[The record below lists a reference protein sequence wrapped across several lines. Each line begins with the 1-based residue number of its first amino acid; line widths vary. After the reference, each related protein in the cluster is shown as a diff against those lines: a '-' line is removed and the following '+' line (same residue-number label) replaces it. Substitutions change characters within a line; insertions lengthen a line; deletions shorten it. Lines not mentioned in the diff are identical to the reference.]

1 MLFVLSLPA
10 VSLAA
15 QEQQAAPVQAKQ
27 AEATVPQELQ
37 SPRATMATFIHA
49 MNDIKRGRTERIEE
63 ALRTLD
69 LSEVNP
75 LVRRERGSDLAWML
89 LEILDKT
96 RRIDLER
103 IPNHREG
110 KPWVFERYGS
120 GAVRISRSEDGRWL
134 FDRETV
140 AALPAILD
148 EVVQRKRKVEGL
160 ENDQWL
166 PFHIRLQAQLPAWM
180 RDRTLIL
187 QNWQWLGLLLIIAVG
202 VVVDRLARFVAR
214 LGMRRWLHHFPQI
227 EKRIDEADQ
236 RLRPV
241 GLMLMALVWWLGI
254 LLLGLPEPILLV
266 LLVTVKLLA
275 SLAAVWTAWRL
286 VDVISALLAEKAELT
301 DSRVDDVL
309 VPMVRRT
316 LKIFIAVGGIIFIAD
331 NLNIDVT
338 GLLAGLGLGGLAF
351 ALAAKALVQNF
362 FGSVT
367 VLMDRTFTVGAWIIV
382 GGIVFVADN
391 LNIDVTGLFAGL
403 GLGGLAF
410 ALAAKDLVQN
420 FFGSVT
426 VLMDR
431 TFTVG
436 DWIIVDDIEGTVE
449 HMGFRSTRIRTFY
462 NSLVTV
468 PNSRFI
474 TAEVDNMGAR
484 RYRRYKQKF
493 GLTYDTPP
501 EKIEAFCEGL
511 REIVRQH
518 PYMRKDY
525 FQIWFNDL
533 GASALEILIYVFW
546 ETPDWTTELRERHR
560 FLLDAMRLADALGV
574 EFAFPTQTV
583 HLYQEEKQGEE
594 GAAPSLEEAREAAR
608 RIAQT

>member
-1 MLFVLSLPA
+1 MKSTSIRIIQSLALLFVLSLPA

-15 QEQQAAPVQAKQ
+15 QGQQAAPAQAAVQAKQ

-49 MNDIKRGRTERIEE
+49 MNDIKRGKPERIEE

-120 GAVRISRSEDGRWL
+120 GVVRISRSEDGRWL

-166 PFHIRLQAQLPAWM
+166 PFHICLQAQLPAWM
-180 RDRTLIL
+180 RDRPLIL

-316 LKIFIAVGGIIFIAD
+316 LKIFIAVGGI
-331 NLNIDVT
+331 
-338 GLLAGLGLGGLAF
+338 
-351 ALAAKALVQNF
+351 
-362 FGSVT
+362 
-367 VLMDRTFTVGAWIIV
+367 
-382 GGIVFVADN
+382 VFVADN

-518 PYMRKDY
+518 PHMRKDY

-574 EFAFPTQTV
+574 EFAFPTRTV

>member
-1 MLFVLSLPA
+1 MKSTSIRILHSLALLFVLSLPA

-351 ALAAKALVQNF
+351 ALAAK
-362 FGSVT
+362 
-367 VLMDRTFTVGAWIIV
+367 
-382 GGIVFVADN
+382 
-391 LNIDVTGLFAGL
+391 
-403 GLGGLAF
+403 
-410 ALAAKDLVQN
+410 DLVQN

>member
-1 MLFVLSLPA
+1 MKSTSIRILHSLALLFVLSLPA

-338 GLLAGLGLGGLAF
+338 GLLAGLGLGC
-351 ALAAKALVQNF
+351 
-362 FGSVT
+362 
-367 VLMDRTFTVGAWIIV
+367 
-382 GGIVFVADN
+382 
-391 LNIDVTGLFAGL
+391 
-403 GLGGLAF
+403 LAF

-533 GASALEILIYVFW
+533 GASAQASLRS
-546 ETPDWTTELRERHR
+546 RERFWDIRVPKIDSIFDNSLVPLPSWSPGVPPQHR
-560 FLLDAMRLADALGV
+560 KLV
-574 EFAFPTQTV
+574 
-583 HLYQEEKQGEE
+583 
-594 GAAPSLEEAREAAR
+594 AATHRSP
-608 RIAQT
+608 I

>member
-1 MLFVLSLPA
+1 MKTTSIRILQSLALLFVLSLPA

-49 MNDIKRGRTERIEE
+49 MNDIKRGKPERIEE

-120 GAVRISRSEDGRWL
+120 GVVCISRSEDGRWL

-316 LKIFIAVGGIIFIAD
+316 LKIFIAVGGIIFVAD

-338 GLLAGLGLGGLAF
+338 GLL
-351 ALAAKALVQNF
+351 
-362 FGSVT
+362 
-367 VLMDRTFTVGAWIIV
+367 
-382 GGIVFVADN
+382 
-391 LNIDVTGLFAGL
+391 AGL

-518 PYMRKDY
+518 PHMRKDY
-525 FQIWFNDL
+525 FEIWFNDL
-533 GASALEILIYVFW
+533 GASALDILIYVFW

-594 GAAPSLEEAREAAR
+594 GAVPSLEEARETAR
-608 RIAQT
+608 RIVQTV

>member
-1 MLFVLSLPA
+1 MKSTSIRILHSLALLFVLSLPA

-351 ALAAKALVQNF
+351 ALAAK
-362 FGSVT
+362 
-367 VLMDRTFTVGAWIIV
+367 
-382 GGIVFVADN
+382 
-391 LNIDVTGLFAGL
+391 
-403 GLGGLAF
+403 
-410 ALAAKDLVQN
+410 DLVQN

-436 DWIIVDDIEGTVE
+436 DWIIVDAIEGTVE

>member
-1 MLFVLSLPA
+1 MKSTSIRILQSLALLLVLSLPA

-120 GAVRISRSEDGRWL
+120 GVVRISRSEDGRWL

-286 VDVISALLAEKAELT
+286 VDVVSALLAEKAELT

-338 GLLAGLGLGGLAF
+338 GLL
-351 ALAAKALVQNF
+351 
-362 FGSVT
+362 
-367 VLMDRTFTVGAWIIV
+367 
-382 GGIVFVADN
+382 
-391 LNIDVTGLFAGL
+391 AGL

-484 RYRRYKQKF
+484 RYRRYKQNF

-518 PYMRKDY
+518 PHMRKDY

-546 ETPDWTTELRERHR
+546 ETPDWTTELQVRHR

>member
-1 MLFVLSLPA
+1 MKSTSIRILHSLALLFVLSLPA

-166 PFHIRLQAQLPAWM
+166 PSHIRLQAQLPAWM

-338 GLLAGLGLGGLAF
+338 GLL
-351 ALAAKALVQNF
+351 
-362 FGSVT
+362 
-367 VLMDRTFTVGAWIIV
+367 
-382 GGIVFVADN
+382 
-391 LNIDVTGLFAGL
+391 AGL

>member
-1 MLFVLSLPA
+1 MLTRIIQSIMLLLVLWLPA
-10 VSLAA
+10 VSMAVQETQPAAVQAA
-15 QEQQAAPVQAKQ
+15 QKEKQ
-27 AEATVPQELQ
+27 AGQAVPEALQ
-37 SPRATMATFIHA
+37 SPRATLATFIQA
-49 MNDIKRGRTERIEE
+49 MNDIKRGKPERIED

-96 RRIDLER
+96 RKIDLKR

-110 KPWVFERYGS
+110 KPWILERYGS
-120 GAVRISRSEDGRWL
+120 GVVRISRTEDGRWL
-134 FDRETV
+134 FDRDTV

-148 EVVQRKRKVEGL
+148 EVVSRKRRVEGL
-160 ENDQWL
+160 GNDQWL

-202 VVVDRLARFVAR
+202 VVVDRLARFIAT

-227 EKRIDEADQ
+227 ERRIDEADQ

-254 LLLGLPEPILLV
+254 LLLGLPEPVLLV
-266 LLVTVKLLA
+266 LLVAVKLLA

-286 VDVISALLAEKAELT
+286 VDVVSALMAEKAELT

-309 VPMVRRT
+309 VPMVSRT
-316 LKIFIAVGGIIFIAD
+316 LKIFIA
-331 NLNIDVT
+331 
-338 GLLAGLGLGGLAF
+338 
-351 ALAAKALVQNF
+351 
-362 FGSVT
+362 
-367 VLMDRTFTVGAWIIV
+367 V

-391 LNIDVTGLFAGL
+391 LNIDVTGLLAGL

-436 DWIIVDDIEGTVE
+436 DWIIVGDVEGTVE

-462 NSLVTV
+462 NSLVTI

-574 EFAFPTQTV
+574 AFAFPTQTI
-583 HLYQEEKQGEE
+583 HLYQEEQPGETVTT
-594 GAAPSLEEAREAAR
+594 PSLEEARATAR
-608 RIAQT
+608 RIASEGGAAVS